1 MIQWEDFSRRQ
12 IIVRKTSDDLALN
25 FTLMAQLTVSES
37 IVGRSSEGLSEDD
50 STPRKIW
57 PISMMLIIDEM
68 IRPIVCLCT
77 VHME

>member
-50 STPRKIW
+50 STPRK
-57 PISMMLIIDEM
+57 SDQYQ
-68 IRPIVCLCT
+68 
-77 VHME
+77 

>member
-50 STPRKIW
+50 LTPRKI
-57 PISMMLIIDEM
+57 
-68 IRPIVCLCT
+68 
-77 VHME
+77 